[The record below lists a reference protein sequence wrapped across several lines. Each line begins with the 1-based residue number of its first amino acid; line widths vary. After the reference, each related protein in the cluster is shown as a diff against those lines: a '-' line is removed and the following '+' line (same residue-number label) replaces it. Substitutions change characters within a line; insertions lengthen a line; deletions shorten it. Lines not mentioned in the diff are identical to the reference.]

1 MGRVVGG
8 VVGAEREVTI
18 IKAAWA
24 VTFGVGWG
32 AVVAM

>member
-8 VVGAEREVTI
+8 VVEAQGEVTI

-24 VTFGVGWG
+24 VTFGAGWG